1 MSESHQFQ
9 EIDYNPKLGINCL
22 KTGFRSA
29 CTRVIAVV
37 GKMTK
42 SKKDVS
48 LEILYNNGNESKY
61 QMGTDVSQIQL
72 VLAH

>member
-1 MSESHQFQ
+1 
-9 EIDYNPKLGINCL
+9 
-22 KTGFRSA
+22 
-29 CTRVIAVV
+29 
-37 GKMTK
+37 MTK